1 MLRSKDIHCLLMLI
15 TFLLSA
21 NQLPAEEILR
31 YAGAT
36 TLQRYFMPEA
46 ARIFYEQTGVRIKI
60 EGGNTNPG
68 INALQQGRIDLAGAG
83 RHLTEAEKAEG
94 LVEHFLGWDVLT
106 IVVNRENPVK
116 NLSRSQLQGIYSGQI
131 TNWKEVGGP
140 DQPIIIVT
148 SPKGSGMRAAV
159 QELILDGQEYRN
171 IEVIAAIVAE
181 ADQQVSLLP
190 TAITALSLSMVDNPN
205 VKTIEVDGIQPTSE
219 NIVKTK
225 YSLAKPLVLVTQ
237 AAPAGNLKRFIDFSL
252 SSRGQ
257 NILKKHFVPRHPSQ
271 D

>member
-1 MLRSKDIHCLLMLI
+1 MLMIFLI
-15 TFLLSA
+15 TA

-46 ARIFYEQTGVRIKI
+46 ARIFYEQTGVRIRI

-68 INALQQGRIDLAGAG
+68 INALRQGRIDLAGAG
-83 RHLTEAEKAEG
+83 RHLSETEKSEG
-94 LVEHFLGWDVLT
+94 LVEHFLGWDVLA
-106 IVVNRENPVK
+106 IVVNRENPVE
-116 NLSRSQLQGIYSGQI
+116 NLSRQQLQDIYSGQI
-131 TNWKEVGGP
+131 ANWKEVGGQ

-159 QELILDGQEYRN
+159 QELILNGQDYLQ

-181 ADQQVSLLP
+181 TDQQVSLLP
-190 TAITALSLSMVDNPN
+190 TAITALSQSMVDNPN
-205 VKTIEVDGIQPTSE
+205 VKTIDVDGIQPTPE
-219 NIVKTK
+219 NIVKAK
-225 YSLAKPLVLVTQ
+225 YPLAKPLALVTK
-237 AAPAGNLKRFIDFSL
+237 AVPVGNLKRFIDFSL

-257 NILKKHFVPRHPSQ
+257 NILKKHFVPRDPNQ